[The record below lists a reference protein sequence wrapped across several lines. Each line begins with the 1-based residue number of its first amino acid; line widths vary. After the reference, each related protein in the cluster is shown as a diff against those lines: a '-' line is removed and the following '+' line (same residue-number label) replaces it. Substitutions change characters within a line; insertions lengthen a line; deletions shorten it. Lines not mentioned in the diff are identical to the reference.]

1 MKEEKITVQPAT
13 QADMAF
19 IDLLAKKFDLDCEE
33 MSWEQFVTAKRRDEI
48 IGFGRLRKYSGCTEL
63 ATVGVLPRERK
74 KGIGIAIV
82 NELIR
87 TGPNEIFVTCVIP
100 DFFTRFGFKTVK
112 EYPSV
117 LQKKVDFCK
126 SFDFCEEQ
134 IFVMVRR
141 NDEEANGRNGDQGK
155 GKTSK

>member
-1 MKEEKITVQPAT
+1 MQEGKITIRPAT
-13 QADMAF
+13 QADMS
-19 IDLLAKKFDLDCEE
+19 LLELLSKKFDLDCEN
-33 MSWEQFVTAKRRDEI
+33 MSWEQFVTAKRENEI

-63 ATVGVLPRERK
+63 ATVGVVPQERK

-112 EYPSV
+112 EYPPV
-117 LQKKVDFCK
+117 LQKKVDF
-126 SFDFCEEQ
+126 
-134 IFVMVRR
+134 
-141 NDEEANGRNGDQGK
+141 
-155 GKTSK
+155 